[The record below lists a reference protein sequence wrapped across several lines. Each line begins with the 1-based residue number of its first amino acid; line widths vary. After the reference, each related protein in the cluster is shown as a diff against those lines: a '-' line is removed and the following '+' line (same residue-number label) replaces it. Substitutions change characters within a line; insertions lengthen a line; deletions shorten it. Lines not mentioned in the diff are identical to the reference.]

1 MLGDAQLHAAAEYLD
16 ARFGLVALW
25 LFGSQATGRARSDS
39 DVDLAALFV
48 ARPDVLAIVDAAA
61 DLEGLLHRSVDLVDL
76 SRASPAL
83 ARQVLRSGRL
93 ILDHNPSARFRFE
106 TELPSRYEDLRLLRA
121 PIERAIAE
129 RLRG

>member
-1 MLGDAQLHAAAEYLD
+1 MLGDAQMHAAAEYLD

-48 ARPDVLAIVDAAA
+48 GRPDALAIVDAAA
-61 DLEGLLHRSVDLVDL
+61 ERD
-76 SRASPAL
+76 
-83 ARQVLRSGRL
+83 
-93 ILDHNPSARFRFE
+93 PSARVL
-106 TELPSRYEDLRLLRA
+106 T
-121 PIERAIAE
+121 E